1 MFTCRERGEVDTE
14 IALEMEHRA
23 IDGLIGLFAG
33 LDKDGKLPIGSMV
46 YLDKAWLEI
55 RGIA

>member
-1 MFTCRERGEVDTE
+1 
-14 IALEMEHRA
+14 MEHRA

>member
-1 MFTCRERGEVDTE
+1 MDTE
-14 IALEMEHRA
+14 IALKTEHLA

-46 YLDKAWLEI
+46 YLDKAWLGI